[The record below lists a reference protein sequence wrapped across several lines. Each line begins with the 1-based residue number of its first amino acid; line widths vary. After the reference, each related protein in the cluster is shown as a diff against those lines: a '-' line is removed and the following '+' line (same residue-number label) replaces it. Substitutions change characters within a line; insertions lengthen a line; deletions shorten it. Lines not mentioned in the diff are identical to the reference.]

1 MLIKNYNRNLHFMK
15 KTVVSPSW
23 KLEVLTKEISDLL
36 QSFRKI
42 DSYKSKTLI
51 LDLRDNG
58 GGRLNEIVDLYSYLA
73 DSTFVFWTNLR

>member
-1 MLIKNYNRNLHFMK
+1 MEKDSSVAIMK
-15 KTVVSPSW
+15 IR
-23 KLEVLTKEISDLL
+23 VLTKEISDLL
-36 QSFRKI
+36 QESFRKI

-73 DSTFVFWTNLR
+73 DSTFVFLDKSEVVSNQV

>member
-1 MLIKNYNRNLHFMK
+1 ME

-23 KLEVLTKEISDLL
+23 KLVLTKEISDLL
-36 QSFRKI
+36 QRKLSKI

-73 DSTFVFWTNLR
+73 DSTLCFWTNLR